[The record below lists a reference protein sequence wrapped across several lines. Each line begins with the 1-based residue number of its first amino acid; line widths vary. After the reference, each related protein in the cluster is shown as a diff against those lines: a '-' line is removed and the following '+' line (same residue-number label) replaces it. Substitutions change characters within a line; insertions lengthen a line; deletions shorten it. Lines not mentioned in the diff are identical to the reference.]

1 MNANTD
7 KVSAAQAEVDEVAR
21 KMTDNV
27 KVMINNQNEV
37 QDMEK
42 NSNSIKDHA
51 FEIQNQARRLE
62 KEARK
67 RQMRLY
73 IIMAIIV
80 LCIVLY
86 FLVPLFASDDEE
98 IAESE

>member
-1 MNANTD
+1 M
-7 KVSAAQAEVDEVAR
+7 EE
-21 KMTDNV
+21 NV

-37 QDMEK
+37 MDMEK

-73 IIMAIIV
+73 IIIGVVAA
-80 LCIVLY
+80 CILLY
-86 FLVPLFASDDEE
+86 FIVPLCFTGGEDSTAVSTPDYD
-98 IAESE
+98 